1 MKKTA
6 KEFSI
11 IDNDLTVE
19 GVLSSKGKLV
29 VKGTVRGRLNGETVI
44 IAKEGAVYA
53 DTRVASMTV
62 AGIFEGDVKASEELI
77 ILSTGKCTGNV
88 VCKDLVIE
96 AKGILNAHVSCIS
109 HEVSKTDDALS
120 ASMET

>member
-1 MKKTA
+1 VKNTA

-19 GVLSSKGKLV
+19 GILSSKGKLV
-29 VKGTVRGRLNGETVI
+29 VKGTVRGQLDGETVI

-53 DTRVASMTV
+53 ETKVSSMTV
-62 AGIFEGDVKASEELI
+62 AGIFEGNVKASEELV
-77 ILSTGKCTGNV
+77 ILSTGKCSGRV

-96 AKGILNAHVSCIS
+96 AKGILNAQVSCIS
-109 HEVSKTDDALS
+109 QETSEIEEALS
-120 ASMET
+120 ASIET